1 MEYGSCRSFTQCK
14 QVPVGHMKLSLPSL
28 LSLFIFSNV
37 KTWTEPLHL
46 PWFRKYDSHKNCFES
61 FVSTILKKTFRLKSK
76 LVKVTTTGSQP
87 YLRIKLKPQ
96 YIVVHFYKYSS
107 LKYFFPRVCCDINQ
121 RHLKPNLIS
130 SPLSPQWKS
139 ELTIHNLSLT
149 ITDNRSRCHCRAN
162 QSPVIRNQNG

>member
-1 MEYGSCRSFTQCK
+1 MWKHRKNNLKWLFSQSAFFLSPFTQ
-14 QVPVGHMKLSLPSL
+14 
-28 LSLFIFSNV
+28 
-37 KTWTEPLHL
+37 TEPTRDYSENMIPIKIALKALCL
-46 PWFRKYDSHKNCFES
+46 PYWSS
-61 FVSTILKKTFRLKSK
+61 LKSK

-87 YLRIKLKPQ
+87 YLRIKIKQQ
-96 YIVVHFYKYSS
+96 YIVVRFYKYSS
-107 LKYFFPRVCCDINQ
+107 LKYFFPRVCCDISQ

-139 ELTIHNLSLT
+139 ELTTHNLSLT

>member
-1 MEYGSCRSFTQCK
+1 MWKHRKNNLKWLFSQSAIFLSPFTQ
-14 QVPVGHMKLSLPSL
+14 
-28 LSLFIFSNV
+28 
-37 KTWTEPLHL
+37 TEPLHL

-107 LKYFFPRVCCDINQ
+107 LKYFFPRVCCGFDISQ

-130 SPLSPQWKS
+130 SPLSLQWKS
-139 ELTIHNLSLT
+139 ELTTHNLSLT

>member
-1 MEYGSCRSFTQCK
+1 MKSTQPEVSIIYKQLNICKKNHLEYK
-14 QVPVGHMKLSLPSL
+14 QLNIALKALCPPSW
-28 LSLFIFSNV
+28 S
-37 KTWTEPLHL
+37 
-46 PWFRKYDSHKNCFES
+46 
-61 FVSTILKKTFRLKSK
+61 RLKSK

-87 YLRIKLKPQ
+87 YLRIKLKQQ

-107 LKYFFPRVCCDINQ
+107 RKYFFPRVCCDISQ

-162 QSPVIRNQNG
+162 QSPVVRNQNG

>member
-87 YLRIKLKPQ
+87 YLRIKLKQQYCRTFLQILQPQ
-96 YIVVHFYKYSS
+96 IFLPTS
-107 LKYFFPRVCCDINQ
+107 LLWYQPTPPQTQLNFLSIITTMKIRAHNSQSLFDNHRQ
-121 RHLKPNLIS
+121 QK
-130 SPLSPQWKS
+130 PLS
-139 ELTIHNLSLT
+139 LS
-149 ITDNRSRCHCRAN
+149 S
-162 QSPVIRNQNG
+162 